1 MEKMIWTRPIAEV
14 EQFMPNEYIAKCEDT
29 TTEHYK
35 FVCNAS
41 GGITGTVMVDS
52 NGNGKY
58 DPFVDKYLGT
68 GYHQCQATHYVSKEG
83 TEILKGF
90 YLTGFDA
97 LTGSGK
103 LVTPVFIWRGNDG
116 NNIHCT
122 KYMGK
127 ELEVVKGNKS

>member
-1 MEKMIWTRPIAEV
+1 MEKMIWTRPVAEV
-14 EQFMPNEYIAKCEDT
+14 EQFMPNEYIASCEDT

-41 GGITGTVMVDS
+41 GGITGTVLLDS
-52 NGNGKY
+52 NGSGEL
-58 DPFVDKYLGT
+58 DWGDRYLGN

-83 TEILKGF
+83 TEIQRGF
-90 YLTGFDA
+90 YVTGYDLLTGKGD
-97 LTGSGK
+97 LI
-103 LVTPVFIWRGNDG
+103 TPVFIWRGNDG
-116 NNIHCT
+116 NNIHCS